1 MPGIWAQIVTHR
13 IFIFSR
19 RRIEV
24 WGKNSVQQNIAAA
37 LTSSNA
43 PLMAGWSG
51 GFAGFIDLTGFLGRF
66 AVVTDLTFGIV
77 TNK

>member
-1 MPGIWAQIVTHR
+1 
-13 IFIFSR
+13 
-19 RRIEV
+19 
-24 WGKNSVQQNIAAA
+24 
-37 LTSSNA
+37 
-43 PLMAGWSG
+43 MAGWSG